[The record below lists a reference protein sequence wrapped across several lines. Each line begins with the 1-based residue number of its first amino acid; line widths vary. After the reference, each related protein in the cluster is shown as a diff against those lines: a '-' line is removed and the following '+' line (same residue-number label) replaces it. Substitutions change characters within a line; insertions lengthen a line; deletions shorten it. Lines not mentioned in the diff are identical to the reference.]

1 MAKKVAKLGI
11 ERDNHFMYYIKNG
24 DVWRVPR
31 KQAGKPKGRPAK
43 VAAGGVEMDTAYI
56 YYLDRDG
63 DIARAKRLVGGK
75 KRKAKKAAPARK
87 VGKKKA
93 TTATARKARPK
104 KTAARRR

>member
-31 KQAGKPKGRPAK
+31 KQAGKPKGRAAK
-43 VAAGGVEMDTAYI
+43 VAKGGIEMDSAYI

-75 KRKAKKAAPARK
+75 KKKATKKAAPARK
-87 VGKKKA
+87 VAKA
-93 TTATARKARPK
+93 RKPATARKKPAK
-104 KTAARRR
+104 KTARRR